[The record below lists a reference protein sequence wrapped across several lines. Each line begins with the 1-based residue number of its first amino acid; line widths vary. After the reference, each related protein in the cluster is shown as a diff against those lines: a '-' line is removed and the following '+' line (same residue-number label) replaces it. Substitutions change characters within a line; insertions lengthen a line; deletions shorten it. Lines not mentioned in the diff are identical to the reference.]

1 MRESE
6 PGTLTRKRDKT
17 TNYYL
22 LDNVALLF
30 FLKCSSL
37 IKITSSVNNIKDSVD
52 FSLTFVANYSNDTE
66 PQHTPLRPS
75 LAYINTIFPM
85 KIDEN
90 LALSHLISP

>member
-6 PGTLTRKRDKT
+6 PGTLTRKETKRQT
-17 TNYYL
+17 IICSTML
-22 LDNVALLF
+22 LSF
-30 FLKCSSL
+30 FLNSRL